1 MQQCRKHLQRQVNPF
16 DVAGLAAEKE
26 ELEKKMGAPDFWDDV
41 EAANK
46 ANYHLLHNMS
56 FCTKDKY
63 SD

>member
-1 MQQCRKHLQRQVNPF
+1 MEECRQQLAAMQETLTKAGESL

-46 ANYHLLHNMS
+46 AN
-56 FCTKDKY
+56 
-63 SD
+63 